1 MTIKNEIF
9 PNYLPDSNHSIR
21 PPVLVT
27 GGFDPLHSGHIDYFN
42 AAKELGEILI
52 VGLNSDDWL
61 SRKKGRAFM
70 CLEERMVVVSS
81 IRYVSKA
88 LDLFDKDDTA
98 NHLIQFVLDTTNYN
112 IVFANGGDRAKANTP
127 EYMTYHKNPRV
138 EFAWGVGGSEKM
150 NSSSKILDYWKNS
163 P

>member
-1 MTIKNEIF
+1 MSRATNIADWR
-9 PNYLPDSNHSIR
+9 DSSPIYT
-21 PPVLVT
+21 VALVT
-27 GGFDPLHSGHIDYFN
+27 GGFDPVHSGHISYMKE
-42 AAKELGEILI
+42 AKEFGDELW
-52 VGLNSDDWL
+52 VGVNSDNWL

-70 CLEERMVVVSS
+70 CLEERMIVVSS
-81 IRYVSKA
+81 IKYVSKV

-98 NHLIQFVLDTTNYN
+98 KALIQFVLETTNN
-112 IVFANGGDRAKANTP
+112 KIVIANGGDRVKGNTP

-150 NSSSKILDYWKNS
+150 NSSSKILDDWKNS